1 MGNGTSNN
9 PFFAWNNSFKNMWS
23 VIKQHMIGFPLPIA
37 LYRALNSEH
46 FFTLFQGTQ
55 QCFSLCLNIEELNSS
70 WDILCLDH
78 VRGMSPWV
86 IQAIK
91 TIVFRFWIFARV
103 HVSTQS
109 ALVVYNFSFNFSF
122 LPRFYCFRFFDEL
135 LAWRLQWNYFI
146 KIFDTDILGHHY
158 FNPISAGQGPNRPQC
173 L

>member
-1 MGNGTSNN
+1 MGNGTGTN
-9 PFFAWNNSFKNMWS
+9 PFFAWNNSFKNMWP

-103 HVSTQS
+103 YASTQS
-109 ALVVYNFSFNFSF
+109 EETKTPDNMKVHNTTHSCIPICL
-122 LPRFYCFRFFDEL
+122 
-135 LAWRLQWNYFI
+135 
-146 KIFDTDILGHHY
+146 KIY
-158 FNPISAGQGPNRPQC
+158 
-173 L
+173 

>member
-1 MGNGTSNN
+1 MHSIDAHGIKVYKYEKKFDYLSFLKIRWREICVKNCAFSSFYGNIFLKIWEMALATTH
-9 PFFAWNNSFKNMWS
+9 FFAWNNSFENIWP

-55 QCFSLCLNIEELNSS
+55 QCFSLCLNIEELKSS

-103 HVSTQS
+103 YASTQS
-109 ALVVYNFSFNFSF
+109 EETKT
-122 LPRFYCFRFFDEL
+122 PD
-135 LAWRLQWNYFI
+135 
-146 KIFDTDILGHHY
+146 
-158 FNPISAGQGPNRPQC
+158 
-173 L
+173 